1 MTASCPA
8 CGGKWD
14 IEGMKSYNPD
24 AHFWVGIPEGNRIT
38 VHCYYCNRDVE
49 YHLCRDQE
57 IEFARDHEAE
67 LYKIIG
73 ELEAKN

>member
-14 IEGMKSYNPD
+14 IEGLRTLNSE
-24 AHFWVGIPEGNRIT
+24 ARFWVGIPEGSRVVI
-38 VHCYYCNRDVE
+38 HCYYCNRDIE

-57 IEFARDHEAE
+57 IAFAVDREAK

-73 ELEAKN
+73 ELEAKG